1 MSAPPRVAVLTVS
14 DDRGGPAVAEAARRS
29 YQLAHKPTELG
40 RGVMEM
46 LNKSRAVSNAKALE
60 LLGWEPQVSLD
71 EGMARTEEWL
81 RANGHLG
88 DPTR

>member
-1 MSAPPRVAVLTVS
+1 M
-14 DDRGGPAVAEAARRS
+14 
-29 YQLAHKPTELG
+29 
-40 RGVMEM
+40 
-46 LNKSRAVSNAKALE
+46 SNAKALE